1 MHDTDTARTSPPTM
15 TSATSTDDGALV
27 KTAAARVGFS
37 SLFHEAISTTR
48 ILTPD
53 FLPEP
58 VDLGRLRAVSKDMRD
73 AVDATGREIKKLSNL
88 EAAELG
94 YLTLLKDRRTRGLPS
109 YFWEEELG
117 FFDPPEEWESF
128 SDIEINERMEELKAR
143 RKNHCPWDEWTC
155 AGAAKGGHLE
165 ILKWLR
171 ANDCP
176 WDERTCSGAA
186 YGGHLEVL
194 QWGARE
200 RLPVGREDV
209 RGAQRRAATWRCFS
223 GRARTAARG
232 DEYTCKYAAYGG
244 HLDILKWARANGCP
258 WGRTT
263 CAFAAEGGHLEV
275 LQWARENDCPWDERT
290 CATAAY
296 GGHLDVLKWARE
308 NGYPWDERT
317 CAYAAFGGNLEVLK
331 WARENGCPW
340 NEWTC
345 TEAAE
350 GGQLHILKWARE
362 NGCPWDEETCES
374 AARGGHLEV
383 LKWLRA
389 NGCPWGERTCAGAA
403 EGGHLEVLQW
413 TRENGCP
420 WDERTCTRARRMAA
434 TWRCFSGRA
443 RTAAR
448 GTGRRARARRRAATS
463 TS

>member
-176 WDERTCSGAA
+176 WGRKDVLGRGVWRPSRGAS
-186 YGGHLEVL
+186 V
-194 QWGARE
+194 GARE

-209 RGAQRRAATWRCFS
+209 RGRS
-223 GRARTAARG
+223 EGR
-232 DEYTCKYAAYGG
+232 
-244 HLDILKWARANGCP
+244 P
-258 WGRTT
+258 
-263 CAFAAEGGHLEV
+263 
-275 LQWARENDCPWDERT
+275 P
-290 CATAAY
+290 
-296 GGHLDVLKWARE
+296 
-308 NGYPWDERT
+308 
-317 CAYAAFGGNLEVLK
+317 
-331 WARENGCPW
+331 
-340 NEWTC
+340 
-345 TEAAE
+345 
-350 GGQLHILKWARE
+350 
-362 NGCPWDEETCES
+362 
-374 AARGGHLEV
+374 
-383 LKWLRA
+383 
-389 NGCPWGERTCAGAA
+389 
-403 EGGHLEVLQW
+403 
-413 TRENGCP
+413 
-420 WDERTCTRARRMAA
+420 
-434 TWRCFSGRA
+434 WRCFSGRA

-448 GTGRRARARRRAATS
+448 GTSTRASTRRMAATS